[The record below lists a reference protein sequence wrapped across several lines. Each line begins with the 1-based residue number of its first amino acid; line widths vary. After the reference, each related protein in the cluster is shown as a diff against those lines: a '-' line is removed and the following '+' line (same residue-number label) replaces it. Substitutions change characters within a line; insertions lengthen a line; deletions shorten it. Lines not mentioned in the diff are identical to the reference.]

1 MMEEIRFSR
10 DAAVSVVNAI
20 TQCSEVLSVE
30 NQKVQATFEALGET
44 FKDSYYQE
52 YKQAFDQGNTAVKN
66 TRNSMTE
73 LSRALLKYAIE
84 LTEELRIRQNG

>member
-1 MMEEIRFSR
+1 MEEIRFSR

-20 TQCSEVLSVE
+20 TQCSDILNNE
-30 NQKVQATFEALGET
+30 NQKIQQNFEALGDT

-52 YKQAFDQGNTAVKN
+52 YKQAFDRGNSAVRN
-66 TRNSMTE
+66 TRTSMKE